1 MMAPKVDMPNYNE
14 SIDQIDYKRLVLLC
28 QKSTATTYVDRAALA
43 NEEEATIRI
52 LKPEETDKTA
62 RQLLLGL
69 DGKTMT
75 VFSFTMEEYVAMI
88 AEQEGTLTLHP
99 RWCPSWQTMA
109 PDNRGPHNP
118 GRSKSAV
125 LARVKRTHNAIV
137 KHSDGG
143 NSVGPQQLVLPS
155 HNEARQFIPAW
166 I

>member
-14 SIDQIDYKRLVLLC
+14 SIDQIDYKRLVLLG

-88 AEQEGTLTLHP
+88 AEQEGTLTYIP
-99 RWCPSWQTMA
+99 MMSE
-109 PDNRGPHNP
+109 
-118 GRSKSAV
+118 
-125 LARVKRTHNAIV
+125 LANGGSRQSGSPQSRTQQI
-137 KHSDGG
+137 SC
-143 NSVGPQQLVLPS
+143 VGTWRKDTQR
-155 HNEARQFIPAW
+155 HRQAQ
-166 I
+166 

>member
-1 MMAPKVDMPNYNE
+1 MMAPKVDMPNYKE
-14 SIDQIDYKRLVLLC
+14 SIDQIDCKRLVLLG

-88 AEQEGTLTLHP
+88 AEQEGTLTYIP
-99 RWCPSWQTMA
+99 GDVRAGKRWLQTIGVPTIQDA
-109 PDNRGPHNP
+109 ANQ
-118 GRSKSAV
+118 
-125 LARVKRTHNAIV
+125 LCWHNAIV